1 MYECEI
7 NVYTQNGGM
16 ANERKRKEKDPYSE
30 PVTLIYDDLSWEA
43 PDLKLCPERSA
54 EFQAYHVGVAE
65 YKGTLDGRDIRRRFR
80 AVVDDFESFMH
91 RVNSS
96 RVPRPEFSFIH
107 SRDTPY
113 KLDLVPL
120 SKFIKSIEGIPR
132 TRMHLTLPLNPVFVS
147 LNFVDVVEN
156 GDEFMPAGVYSSA
169 ATIALIKETA
179 ETIMGTDSTFNPWG
193 SDHSARIAVFGL
205 TTIGAEKF
213 DQRQFSDLVYEF
225 KAQQSRMINSIPG
238 AAGTFLYTD
247 SLLFTESKNPD
258 CIEYNRL
265 SVDRAI
271 GDIRF
276 PNYHQNVNEAHALRQ
291 IITHGLASNSTS
303 PEWSHF
309 LIGNNLY
316 DPRLWLHVW
325 DLINRSPDTDDKQ

>member
-1 MYECEI
+1 
-7 NVYTQNGGM
+7 M
-16 ANERKRKEKDPYSE
+16 ASEQKKKDPYSE
-30 PVTLIYDDLSWEA
+30 PITLIYDDLSWEA
-43 PDLKLCPERSA
+43 PDLTLCPERSA

-65 YKGTLDGRDIRRRFR
+65 YKGTLADRDIRHRFR
-80 AVVDDFESFMH
+80 AVVEDFESFMH

-96 RVPRPEFSFIH
+96 RVPRHELSFRH

-120 SKFIKSIEGIPR
+120 SKFVESIKEIPR

-169 ATIALIKETA
+169 ATIALINETA
-179 ETIMGTDSTFNPWG
+179 GTIMGTDSTFNPW
-193 SDHSARIAVFGL
+193 SDRHSTRITVFGL

-225 KAQQSRMINSIPG
+225 KAQQSRMISRIPG

-258 CIEYNRL
+258 CIEYNRN
-265 SVDRAI
+265 SVDKVI
-271 GDIRF
+271 SYIRF
-276 PNYHQNVNEAHALRQ
+276 PNYHQNVNEAHTLRQ
-291 IITHGLASNSTS
+291 ILTHGLASNSTS
-303 PEWSHF
+303 PAFSQF
-309 LIGNNLY
+309 LVKGVY

-325 DLINRSPDTDDKQ
+325 DMINRDKDKDL